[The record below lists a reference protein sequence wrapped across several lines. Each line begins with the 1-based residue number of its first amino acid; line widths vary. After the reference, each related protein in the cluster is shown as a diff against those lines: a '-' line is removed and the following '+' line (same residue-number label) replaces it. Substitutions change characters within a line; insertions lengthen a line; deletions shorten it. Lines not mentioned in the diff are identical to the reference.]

1 MWLITKQVYKEEIY
15 IYKKNKFSGFQKLLG
30 FKSGVEKTQKQIKYF
45 A

>member
-15 IYKKNKFSGFQKLLG
+15 IKKNKFSGFQKLLG
-30 FKSGVEKTQKQIKYF
+30 FKSGVEKTQKQIKYC